1 MSRFNP
7 PQYRAKYSKL
17 LKRTLSG
24 ENFRKTLM
32 AINTFDLPLL
42 GKFTINAN
50 HTVNSPVYLMEVKD
64 GKWSRLALVE

>member
-1 MSRFNP
+1 MEAEKVP
-7 PQYRAKYSKL
+7 M
-17 LKRTLSG
+17 TG

-32 AINTFDLPLL
+32 AIKTFDLPLL

-64 GKWSRLALVE
+64 GKWGRLALVE

>member
-1 MSRFNP
+1 M
-7 PQYRAKYSKL
+7 
-17 LKRTLSG
+17 TG

-32 AINTFDLPLL
+32 AIKTFDLPLL

-64 GKWSRLALVE
+64 GKWGRLALVE